1 MKPTDDLKLKR
12 IKTEAKRALARSALS
27 ADPDT
32 SLDPVRS
39 AYKRL
44 MFDVYDGDEFAYAFL
59 TLSPRASDLNKSE
72 TALAIEF
79 SDARRAGV
87 PALNAWLRLYDRY
100 FRRLND
106 RVMRRADLTVGER
119 IVLRGALEPY
129 GKRDLNRFAT
139 TLHLHCIARIPY
151 SDSVSKSWASSR
163 FRTLAEKV
171 WRNDVLSETLAA
183 RSFDCRVV
191 ATGTMSAVNGYVS
204 KKLRKPDLASD
215 RFYSWTINKKMEVS
229 NEEIENC

>member
-12 IKTEAKRALARSALS
+12 LKTESLRALARSARS

-59 TLSPRASDLNKSE
+59 TLSPRASDLRKSE
-72 TALAIEF
+72 TSMAIEF
-79 SDARRAGV
+79 SDARKSGV
-87 PALNAWLRLYDRY
+87 PALDCWLRLYSRY
-100 FRRLND
+100 FSRLND
-106 RVMRRADLTVGER
+106 RVMKRADLKAGKC
-119 IVLRGALEPY
+119 IVVRGALEPY

-139 TLHLHCIARIPY
+139 TLHIHCIARIPY

-163 FRTLAEKV
+163 FRTIAEKV
-171 WRNDVLSETLAA
+171 WRDGVLSETLAP

-191 ATGTMSAVNGYVS
+191 ATGSMSAVNGYVS
-204 KKLRKPDLASD
+204 KKLRKPDLAAE
-215 RFYSWTINKKMEVS
+215 RFYSWTINKKLGVS
-229 NEEIENC
+229 DEKTKN